1 MAADQP
7 AHLLLPLLRAF
18 IWFDEGLQ
26 AYLRSKGW
34 NKVTRPQ
41 SMLMAAVVMGC
52 VKPSEIAR
60 TLGISRQAVHLTIN
74 QMIEMDVLELVPDP
88 SDRRTKI
95 VRISK
100 SGQKRRQDA
109 RAAMD
114 YLTTELI
121 RRIGRQNVHNLA
133 KSLTVEWGEP
143 LTGDGEE
150 T

>member
-1 MAADQP
+1 
-7 AHLLLPLLRAF
+7 
-18 IWFDEGLQ
+18 
-26 AYLRSKGW
+26 
-34 NKVTRPQ
+34 
-41 SMLMAAVVMGC
+41 
-52 VKPSEIAR
+52 
-60 TLGISRQAVHLTIN
+60 
-74 QMIEMDVLELVPDP
+74 MIEMDVLELVPDP

-114 YLTTELI
+114 YLTAGLI

-133 KSLTVEWGEP
+133 KGLTAEWGKP
-143 LTGDGEE
+143 LTGDSEE